1 MKRLVNVCLIVLATA
16 FLTWR
21 LNNASA
27 TRVGL
32 AKTAPQDFA
41 TSTADLTAA
50 ARTLPAFAKPA
61 GKVIDAKR
69 KIATPAAASMANAK
83 MARVFVSVDGMD
95 FIALLKAV
103 REDVL
108 IMVVARPTSKGSGA
122 VIAILDGKGLI
133 VVSG

>member
-1 MKRLVNVCLIVLATA
+1 M
-16 FLTWR
+16 
-21 LNNASA
+21 
-27 TRVGL
+27 
-32 AKTAPQDFA
+32 
-41 TSTADLTAA
+41 
-50 ARTLPAFAKPA
+50 RTLPAFASLA

-69 KIATPAAASMANAK
+69 KIATLAAASMANAK

-103 REDVL
+103 PEDVL
-108 IMVVARPTSKGSGA
+108 IMVVARPTSKESGA